1 MDEFGTSI
9 RHNDEATVKCAPFY
23 YMQTGV
29 MFSIIWLE
37 KNLEMGGKWFRKEK
51 ILSEMRMFLIW
62 II

>member
-37 KNLEMGGKWFRKEK
+37 KNLEMGGK
-51 ILSEMRMFLIW
+51 